1 MKAAQFERWIR
12 QISET
17 QDEEISCTECF
28 DLISQYVDLE
38 MAGQG
43 AEKKLPAVR
52 HHLDQCLVCREEYET
67 LRDFLR
73 LEAEE
78 HPPSP

>member
-1 MKAAQFERWIR
+1 MKAAQFERWVQ
-12 QISET
+12 QIAET
-17 QDEEISCTECF
+17 QDEEISCTDCF

-52 HHLDQCLVCREEYET
+52 RHLDQCLVCREEYET

-73 LEAEE
+73 LEGQE

>member
-38 MAGQG
+38 IAGQG
-43 AEKKLPAVR
+43 AEKKLPTVR

-73 LEAEE
+73 MEAEG
-78 HPPSP
+78 HLPSP